1 MPSRVASVSAPPYLT
16 PSMPIGVGDAGTGVA
31 VGEGVVFSGADVGVG
46 GGAGNGVD
54 VGAGEGS
61 GGKGVLVGVGSAGE
75 EPEHATA
82 RTAIKSKRK
91 IAKRNCRKA
100 ASFKVRRARLYR
112 AQTYASD

>member
-1 MPSRVASVSAPPYLT
+1 MPSRVASVSAPPYLA
-16 PSMPIGVGDAGTGVA
+16 PSTPIGVGDAGTGVA

-46 GGAGNGVD
+46 SGD

-61 GGKGVLVGVGSAGE
+61 GSKGVLVGVGSAGE

-82 RTAIKSKRK
+82 RTAIESKRK

-100 ASFKVRRARLYR
+100 ASSKVRRARLYR